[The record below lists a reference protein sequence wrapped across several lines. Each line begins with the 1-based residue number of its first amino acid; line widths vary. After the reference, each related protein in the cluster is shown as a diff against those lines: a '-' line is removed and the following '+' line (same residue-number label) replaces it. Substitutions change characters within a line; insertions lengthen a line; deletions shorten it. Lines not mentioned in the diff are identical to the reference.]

1 VRELAPRDA
10 EARWLDQYE
19 LVAEIATGGMATVY
33 LARLASAGDDGTS
46 PALPERGRNQGERFV
61 AIKRLHPHLAYEP
74 EFVEMLL
81 DEARLVARIHHSNV
95 VPILEI
101 GASAPHSHY
110 IVMEYVEGGTL
121 GRLLV
126 HAAETQAALPLPVG
140 LRAVV
145 DMLAGLQAAHDLR
158 GDDGQSLGI
167 VHRDVS
173 PQNVLV
179 GVDGIARLG
188 DFGVARARGNLR
200 TTRSGQ
206 LKGKLAY
213 MAPEQARGDS
223 DIDRRADVFAAGVV
237 LWEVLTCRRLFR
249 GDGEVDTLNKV
260 MHLPIPP
267 VRSVMPT
274 VPAVL
279 EAVVAKAL
287 QRDPEKRLGSAAELG
302 EALERCGR
310 VLGQLGTSWDVAAH
324 VDAVLGAELKHQRE
338 AVRAWIGRSEPRLRA
353 SEFTPQ
359 STTGVMAR
367 TTTSAPPTLSIRP
380 RSIDARVRAFS
391 WGWAFAAMGA
401 FATVGAAAIGFRP
414 RADDERGATATMGPS
429 SGAEGEAIVAS
440 GPSNAT
446 DELFAPASG
455 DDAGDPDG
463 APQNAYR

>member
-10 EARWLDQYE
+10 DDRWLDRFE

-33 LARLASAGDDGTS
+33 LARAPGAGDK
-46 PALPERGRNQGERFV
+46 ARFV

-81 DEARLVARIHHSNV
+81 DEARVAARLHHPNV
-95 VPILEI
+95 IPILEI
-101 GASAPHSHY
+101 GTSRPGSHY

-126 HAAETQAALPLPVG
+126 HAADTQEPLPIRVG
-140 LRAVV
+140 LRVVV
-145 DMLAGLQAAHDLR
+145 DMLAGLQAAHDLAD
-158 GDDGQSLGI
+158 DDGRSLGI

-173 PQNVLV
+173 PQNVMV

-200 TTRSGQ
+200 TTRNGQ

-213 MAPEQARGDS
+213 MAPEQARGNGE
-223 DIDRRADVFAAGVV
+223 IDRRADVFAAGVV

-249 GDGEVDTLNKV
+249 GDGEVDTLKKV

-267 VRSVMPT
+267 VRAVAPT

-287 QRDPEKRLGSAAELG
+287 QRDPDKRLASAAELAA
-302 EALERCGR
+302 ALERSGR
-310 VLGQLGTSWDVAAH
+310 VLGLLGSARDLAAH
-324 VDAVLGAELKHQRE
+324 VDTVLGAELKHERE
-338 AVRAWIGRSEPRLRA
+338 AVSAWVARSEPRL
-353 SEFTPQ
+353 PQ
-359 STTGVMAR
+359 AEPAENTTAGVTAR

-380 RSIDARVRAFS
+380 PSPGRGTQPFS
-391 WGWAFAAMGA
+391 WGWTAAALGA
-401 FATVGAAAIGFRP
+401 FATVGVTAVGFRTGEDGA
-414 RADDERGATATMGPS
+414 RAVATGQVQATVAPDPALSQDDST
-429 SGAEGEAIVAS
+429 AEGD
-440 GPSNAT
+440 GF
-446 DELFAPASG
+446 DG
-455 DDAGDPDG
+455 GGPDG
-463 APQNAYR
+463 GPQSAYR